1 MFWGEFS
8 LATTPLTKKLSAIVW
23 IGEQRLLWYS
33 RLCRREERDYPNM
46 CPLLLR
52 GFYSHTHTNT
62 NTHARMQTH
71 THTRTLTSVSQYSMP
86 TIWLYSHREHYR
98 NSQSV
103 CQATAMLW
111 AAHLCES
118 LSLGAIDRPLGP
130 AGTQG
135 PICST
140 ECVIL
145 SQQACHSSNHSNTH
159 SFLEFWI
166 LQASEDHQEPVYL
179 FSFGVGLSL
188 WFTDTGVNIAPEG
201 IPLFL
206 SRIFFFF
213 FFFFKTSTSIATT
226 GASSCAK
233 NRHTSDANTFCALT
247 LA

>member
-1 MFWGEFS
+1 MSNVFFDTVGCVAE
-8 LATTPLTKKLSAIVW
+8 K
-23 IGEQRLLWYS
+23 
-33 RLCRREERDYPNM
+33 REIIRI
-46 CPLLLR
+46 CVH
-52 GFYSHTHTNT
+52 FYCAAFILTHTQT
-62 NTHARMQTH
+62 QTHMHACKHTH
-71 THTRTLTSVSQYSMP
+71 THTHTQTLTSVSQYSMP

-213 FFFFKTSTSIATT
+213 FFFK
-226 GASSCAK
+226 
-233 NRHTSDANTFCALT
+233 D
-247 LA
+247 

>member
-1 MFWGEFS
+1 MSFS
-8 LATTPLTKKLSAIVW
+8 HN
-23 IGEQRLLWYS
+23 RLYH
-33 RLCRREERDYPNM
+33 REERDYPNI
-46 CPLLLR
+46 CPLLLCS
-52 GFYSHTHTNT
+52 FYSHAQKH
-62 NTHARMQTH
+62 TH
-71 THTRTLTSVSQYSMP
+71 THVCTRTLTSVSQYSML
-86 TIWLYSHREHYR
+86 TIWLCSHREHYR

-118 LSLGAIDRPLGP
+118 LSLRAIDRPLGP

-166 LQASEDHQEPVYL
+166 LQASEYHQEPVYL

-188 WFTDTGVNIAPEG
+188 WFIDTEVNIAPEG

-206 SRIFFFF
+206 SKIF
-213 FFFFKTSTSIATT
+213 
-226 GASSCAK
+226 
-233 NRHTSDANTFCALT
+233 
-247 LA
+247 